1 MTRKPIK
8 THPVTPEHEE
18 AMADLRAILKKFEH
32 LGPLDLLAL
41 ASQMVG
47 QLVAFQDQL
56 VITPEMAMEVVG
68 ANIQAGNQA
77 ALETIINTQGE
88 A

>member
-8 THPVTPEHEE
+8 THPVTARHEE
-18 AMADLRAILKKFEH
+18 AMADLRAILRKFDD

-47 QLVAFQDQL
+47 QLVALQDQRS
-56 VITPEMAMEVVG
+56 ITPQMAMEIVA
-68 ANIQAGNQA
+68 ANVEAGNQA
-77 ALETIINTQGE
+77 ALETIQKSRGN